1 MYEKE
6 KIRRE
11 DFLTTV
17 DGGEMEGDV
26 WWQPKTVYIFLMI
39 SRDWGELCYD
49 VWNWNHDTDY
59 GNLREENECLNS

>member
-1 MYEKE
+1 MTGDIFEIDLQSKKQFMCEKN

-26 WWQPKTVYIFLMI
+26 WWQPKTVYIF
-39 SRDWGELCYD
+39 
-49 VWNWNHDTDY
+49 
-59 GNLREENECLNS
+59 